1 MPTNNITGEMKAMT
15 KAKIKASKEFLKEL
29 RLYFSS
35 LSARGAKYLFLNIG
49 TIPNSFVITNGDYE
63 MLTGYV
69 PVLLSIHLI
78 EFKDD
83 EFYKTF
89 LEFFNF
95 TSDKPY
101 ILRISQVMKAFKDN
115 GAHELDVVYD
125 QMGNMKIIINSRVLT
140 GDDIPEGSMSSSEED
155 PNQEPV
161 DIEENPFH
169 DNSKFETITFKNAD
183 ICGQV
188 VDNYH
193 ALAVLEDTVLDMYRK
208 KEYLIEDKTPYYEL
222 SIPTE
227 IEVFTS
233 NYYRI
238 KLDLAAFK
246 DREGNCVLIDEY
258 RELNAILMD
267 GLDVPSI
274 KEFIKKRDE
283 KELNLLLW
291 CNKGG
296 SIQHMAIYNDSKIS
310 VKSSRPFSEIFPIS
324 KQGKNTRSPNHV

>member
-1 MPTNNITGEMKAMT
+1 MRAMD
-15 KAKIKASKEFLKEL
+15 KAKIKASREFLKEL
-29 RLYFSS
+29 RTYFSS

-69 PVLLSIHLI
+69 PILLSIHLV
-78 EFKDD
+78 EFKDS

-95 TSDKPY
+95 NSSKPY
-101 ILRISQVMKAFKDN
+101 ILRIAQVMKAFKDN

-125 QMGNMKIIINSRVLT
+125 QMGNMKIIVNSRVLT
-140 GDDIPEGSMSSSEED
+140 GDDPSTESSDSDED
-155 PNQEPV
+155 STQEIV
-161 DIEENPFH
+161 DLEENPFH
-169 DNSKFETITFKNAD
+169 DNSKFETITFKSVD
-183 ICGQV
+183 ICGQI

-193 ALAVLEDTVLDMYRK
+193 ALAVLEDVVIDMYRK
-208 KEYLIEDKTPYYEL
+208 KEYLIEDKYPHYEL
-222 SIPTE
+222 PVPTD
-227 IEVFTS
+227 IETFNS
-233 NYYRI
+233 NYYRM
-238 KLDLAAFK
+238 KLDHTAFR
-246 DREGNCVLIDEY
+246 DENGNSVLSGEY
-258 RELNAILMD
+258 RDTFTILMD

-274 KEFIKKRDE
+274 KEFIKKRDN

-296 SIQHMAIYNDSKIS
+296 SIQHMATYNDSTIS

-324 KQGKNTRSPNHV
+324 KQGKNTRSIDHV